1 MIIKTKYKP
10 GDTVTVKKFNNM
22 ESAEEI
28 DSIMIAVING
38 IIEVKYT
45 TKTDLLIN
53 ESQIIK

>member
-1 MIIKTKYKP
+1 MIIRTKYKP
-10 GDTVTVKKFNNM
+10 GDIVTVKKFNNT
-22 ESAEEI
+22 ESVEEI

>member
-1 MIIKTKYKP
+1 MTIITKYKP
-10 GDTVTVKKFNNM
+10 GDIVTVKKFNNM

-38 IIEVKYT
+38 IIDVKYT